1 MKSPAQKKEKIK
13 NIAGAAGSFITSFL
27 ITVIAVV
34 AVALIALKFSG
45 IEFFTVESGS
55 MYPEYPRDSLV
66 FVKEVSAEEIQ
77 AGDVITYVMNASGT
91 LVTHRVIA
99 VDTENGT
106 FTTQGDANSSADPS
120 PVLWTNVVG
129 KVVYGIPKVGAAVRV
144 ITSNEVRP
152 YLIAAVAVFGVISV
166 TGDILDKRRKKR
178 MNAKKDTP
186 AETAVQDVPSEKK

>member
-1 MKSPAQKKEKIK
+1 MRGTARKKEKIK
-13 NIAGAAGSFITSFL
+13 NIAGAVSSFITSFL
-27 ITVIAVV
+27 ITVIAVI
-34 AVALIALKFSG
+34 AAALIALNLSG

-55 MYPEYPRDSLV
+55 MYPKYPKDSLV

-77 AGDVITYVMNASGT
+77 VGDVITYVMNASGT

-120 PVLWTNVVG
+120 PVLWGNVVG

-144 ITSNEVRP
+144 ITSDEVRP
-152 YLIAAVAVFGVISV
+152 YLIAAVVVFGVISV
-166 TGDILDKRRKKR
+166 TGDILDKRRKKKLR
-178 MNAKKDTP
+178 
-186 AETAVQDVPSEKK
+186 VQKESAGDPEAQIES